1 MLRAR
6 VRRLYRML
14 LNSYTLTSGMRVHN
28 FYAGPATLPR
38 RVLED
43 AASELVDYQ
52 GYGLSIMETSH
63 RSKEYEQV
71 HNQAIERLK
80 TMLSLDDEF
89 EVVLLGGGATLQF
102 GMVPMNLLTT
112 DSTCEIVVSG
122 SWAKKAKADAE
133 TIGGVSVAW
142 DGSEQGFTTLPDAT
156 SIKAKPGSAYMH
168 ITSNETIQG
177 VQWQEFPDTGRT
189 PLVCDMS
196 SDILSRPL
204 PLDRFDLIYAGAQK
218 NLGPA
223 GVTVVIIRRTLL
235 ERMNANLPAYLSYRT
250 HVEKNSLYNT
260 PPVYPIYM
268 LNKVLGWV
276 EESGGVAAMESSAAE
291 KSQMLYQ
298 QIDNSDGFYH
308 CPISRPHRSRMN
320 VVFRLRD
327 ESLETQFIEEAADE
341 GMVGL
346 KGHRSV
352 GGVRASLYN
361 SLPIQAVEDLTAF
374 MHRFAAE
381 HR

>member
-1 MLRAR
+1 MFHAPLF
-6 VRRLYRML
+6 RLYRL
-14 LNSYTLTSGMRVHN
+14 LLYSYTLHLDMRVHN
-28 FYAGPATLPR
+28 FYAGPAALPR

-80 TMLSLDDEF
+80 TMLSLGDEF
-89 EVVLLGGGATLQF
+89 DVVLLGGGATLQF

-112 DSTCEIVVSG
+112 DSTCDIVISG
-122 SWAKKAKADAE
+122 TWGQKAKADAE

-142 DGSEQGFTTLPDAT
+142 DGSEQGFTTLPDAE
-156 SIKAKPGSAYMH
+156 SIKAKTGSAYMH

-177 VQWQEFPDTGRT
+177 VQWQEFPNTGET

-235 ERMNANLPAYLSYRT
+235 ERMNDNLPAYLSYRT

-260 PPVYPIYM
+260 PPVYPVYM

-276 EESGGVAAMESSAAE
+276 EEQGGVEAMESAAIE
-291 KSQMLYQ
+291 KSDLLYQ
-298 QIDNSDGFYH
+298 EIDNSGGFYH
-308 CPISRPHRSRMN
+308 CPVNPAHRSRMN
-320 VVFRLRD
+320 VVFRLND
-327 ESLETQFIEEAADE
+327 KSLETKFIEEAADE

-352 GGVRASLYN
+352 GGIRASIYN
-361 SLPIQAVEDLTAF
+361 SLPIETVEDLTAF